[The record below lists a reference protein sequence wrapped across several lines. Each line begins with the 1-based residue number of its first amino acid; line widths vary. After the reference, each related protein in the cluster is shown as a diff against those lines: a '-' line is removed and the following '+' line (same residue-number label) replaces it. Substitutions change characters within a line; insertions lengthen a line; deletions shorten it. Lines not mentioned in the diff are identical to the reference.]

1 MRAVFRKFL
10 GVPPPTLSL
19 RTSLARR
26 KEVVMGVLKTLEEG
40 FKESRESSRFEKAWD
55 SLKGRQ
61 HSLARFETA
70 EDLRIYCQDAAVDYA
85 EQDRIVMALCRE
97 AKAERDSRDEARF
110 ATGLLFWLF
119 APALWRVV
127 EQAEMVSVL
136 SPDEIQADAV
146 EGFWEKAV
154 RERPSCEGISGALV
168 NAARHQVWRS
178 IRDRS
183 KETHEAL
190 DAVEEEAEEDR
201 PDPLWSDPWVLICY
215 AQHQGAI
222 GEIDAE
228 LLFWTKLNGEPLG
241 KIAPLVGLS
250 YTAAEGR
257 IKRAKDNLASW
268 LGQLSDEL
276 PPSDPNLA
284 REVINLAEKPS
295 NLAHSLGRERA

>member
-1 MRAVFRKFL
+1 
-10 GVPPPTLSL
+10 
-19 RTSLARR
+19 
-26 KEVVMGVLKTLEEG
+26 MGVLKTLEEG
-40 FKESRESSRFEKAWD
+40 FKDLRGSSRFEKAWD

-61 HSLARFETA
+61 KCLAWFERA
-70 EDLRIYCQDAAVDYA
+70 EDLRDFCHDPAVDYA
-85 EQDRIVMALCRE
+85 EKDRIVMALCRE

-110 ATGLLFWLF
+110 ATGLVFWLF

-127 EQAEMVSVL
+127 EQAEMAAVL
-136 SPDEIQADAV
+136 SPDEIQAEAV

-154 RERPSCEGISGALV
+154 QERSSYGGISGALV
-168 NAARHQVWRS
+168 NAARHHVWRA

-183 KETHEAL
+183 REIHEPL
-190 DAVEEEAEEDR
+190 DAAEEEAEEDR

-228 LLFWTKLNGEPLG
+228 LLFWTKLNGEQLG
-241 KIAPLVGLS
+241 RIAPLVGLS
-250 YTAAEGR
+250 YTAAEAR
-257 IKRAKDNLASW
+257 IKRAKENLASW
-268 LGQLSDEL
+268 LGQLSDDL
-276 PPSDPNLA
+276 PPSDPHLA